1 MRTAT
6 EYSILAIDDT
16 DIILEILKVQLE
28 SEGYKVTT
36 ARNGNSAKN
45 LIQLTKY
52 DLILLDIE
60 MPDINGVDLLKFIKK
75 QGDNIETPVIMLTAD
90 NDPEKVN
97 ACMSNGAKDYVLKPI
112 NIEPL
117 KKRISRILQEG

>member
-60 MPDINGVDLLKFIKK
+60 MPDINGVI
-75 QGDNIETPVIMLTAD
+75 
-90 NDPEKVN
+90 
-97 ACMSNGAKDYVLKPI
+97 Y
-112 NIEPL
+112 
-117 KKRISRILQEG
+117 